1 MSITEEQAK
10 NYAESL
16 YSAFNYYWGT
26 DKQVISNVFSKIN
39 SEDFKL
45 VYKHCHYINIDTNF
59 PPCPKCETMKFSQAI
74 REQGDVTYYYAVC
87 DNCQLQTLLGYYV
100 STIKSCEDGACKL

>member
-1 MSITEEQAK
+1 MKRIK
-10 NYAESL
+10 D
-16 YSAFNYYWGT
+16 T
-26 DKQVISNVFSKIN
+26 D
-39 SEDFKL
+39 
-45 VYKHCHYINIDTNF
+45 KHCHYINIDTNF